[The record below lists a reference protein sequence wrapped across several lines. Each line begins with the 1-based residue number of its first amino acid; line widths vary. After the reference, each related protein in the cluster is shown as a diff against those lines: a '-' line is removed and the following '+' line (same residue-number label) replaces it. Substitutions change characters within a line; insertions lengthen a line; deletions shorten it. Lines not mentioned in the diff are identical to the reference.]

1 MDRSRGS
8 TQPTSQDG
16 PEAFKSGGKFKIPKK
31 KKISEKDNVET
42 HSPLSRLADS
52 KIENLKASHK
62 RWPFSYN
69 TFNKTRNQD
78 SIVYNQRRNYPSKH
92 SFPGVGVQLK
102 EARIV
107 LRDVLMTDSGRQHL
121 LHVKKRDSSNV
132 ENTDT
137 SHAKHHT
144 SATSELK
151 DNCHVETKTSH
162 QDSQS
167 NILSSSGVQPEKRS
181 ECCIQK
187 QNENLTRPKENS
199 ISPLRNSEK
208 EAKGI
213 CRIGQ
218 TEKGDQLCEQKKIN
232 ESQCE
237 TDLHE
242 DTLTD
247 SPLPSPKKKRLCTEL
262 QDHSSQRDINSAA
275 SSQDGEDL
283 LKKLLVCLTCKEQ
296 TENCHCFSMHNNNGQ
311 EKDLHFTEIIKPE
324 SCLQPEQ
331 LSPLNTKQQSSSY
344 RDQQL
349 VNDNPSTPDGNIN
362 QRESLRTPVLNEQ
375 KIGARFLSLST
386 SSSQVK
392 HLKPAVVSNEP
403 IVLSSDDEDT
413 DKTQSS
419 VHFTTLTPEIKRLRL
434 GSMPLSTESCK
445 RETETASAKQE
456 PENMNT
462 CITDKDAYEVNEKN
476 KLIDV
481 MQSMDSSL
489 ENSAMTKATLDL
501 KFAALNMGGMEGN
514 DQGSVMFG
522 RDNIAISFSDLCDIN
537 HSLLLDTSHLKK
549 YSLWERLSDTVFENH
564 SVIFL
569 WFAADYVDEVNK
581 QLQTTSS
588 KHEYKCNEFIF
599 IQLFKP
605 LQATETTV
613 LKNMMADIG
622 ARNGIADLCEI
633 MPLEETCQLLAKF
646 SSEQSSSLSS
656 CCKTLQQQ
664 VDMATLLQEPP
675 LSQEENVSPVKP
687 NNYTLCHVRRKDQY
701 MVSIV
706 SKQEKQRHIF
716 RHSGPVQ
723 KVIVFPP
730 PPTKG
735 GLAVTTEDLECLEE
749 GEFLNDVIIDF
760 YLKYLLLE
768 KAPKELAERTH
779 IFSSFFYR
787 RLTRKD
793 NVGSEEATNLSVQYK
808 RHQRVKTW
816 TRHVDIFTKDFI
828 FVPVNEESH
837 WYLAVICFP
846 ALDKIVYESDL
857 ASETK
862 ASKLPS
868 NSSSSLSSNN
878 EKTCIEQVS
887 APDEP
892 DGNTF
897 QSALSQDSANED
909 SSSVPCVTSPASPTS
924 RIQECIKVPISLRQQ
939 KIRILKQ
946 PCILIMDS
954 LRAASQ
960 LHTVKI
966 LREYLQVEWEVKRGQ
981 HNFMADKMKGSVPRV
996 PKQDNSSDCGIYL
1009 LQYVESFFQNPITNF
1024 ELPLQ
1029 LDKWFLRQEVKKKRE
1044 EIRDLILQLHSQQR
1058 TDS

>member
-1 MDRSRGS
+1 MDRRRGS
-8 TQPTSQDG
+8 TQPAGQDEPG
-16 PEAFKSGGKFKIPKK
+16 TLKSGGKFKIPKK
-31 KKISEKDNVET
+31 KKISEMDNVET
-42 HSPLSRLADS
+42 HSPLSRLTDS
-52 KIENLKASHK
+52 RIESLKASHK

-78 SIVYNQRRNYPSKH
+78 SIVYSQRRNCRSKH
-92 SFPGVGVQLK
+92 KFPGVGVQLK

-121 LHVKKRDSSNV
+121 LRVKKRDCSNV

-167 NILSSSGVQPEKRS
+167 NILSSRGVQSEKRS
-181 ECCIQK
+181 DAQS
-187 QNENLTRPKENS
+187 ENLTRPKENNT
-199 ISPLRNSEK
+199 SPRRNSGK

-213 CRIGQ
+213 CGIEQ
-218 TEKGDQLCEQKKIN
+218 TEKGDQLCEQKIN
-232 ESQCE
+232 ARPCE
-237 TDLHE
+237 DLNE
-242 DTLTD
+242 DRPTD
-247 SPLPSPKKKRLCTEL
+247 SPLQSPKKKRLCAEL
-262 QDHSSQRDINSAA
+262 QDHSSQRDINSATP
-275 SSQDGEDL
+275 SQDEDL

-296 TENCHCFSMHNNNGQ
+296 TENCHCFSTDSNNGQ
-311 EKDLHFTEIIKPE
+311 EKDFHFMGITKPE
-324 SCLQPEQ
+324 SCLQQEQ
-331 LSPLNTKQQSSSY
+331 LSFLNTKQQSPNC
-344 RDQQL
+344 RDQEL
-349 VNDNPSTPDGNIN
+349 VNDDPSTPDGDIH
-362 QRESLRTPVLNEQ
+362 RRDSLRPPVINEQ
-375 KIGARFLSLST
+375 KIGAGFSTSLI
-386 SSSQVK
+386 SSSQIK
-392 HLKPAVVSNEP
+392 HLKSAAVSSEP

-434 GSMPLSTESCK
+434 GSRPLSTESSK
-445 RETETASAKQE
+445 SETETTSAKLE
-456 PENMNT
+456 PENM
-462 CITDKDAYEVNEKN
+462 KDAYEVTEKN
-476 KLIDV
+476 KVIDT
-481 MQSMDSSL
+481 MQRMDCSL
-489 ENSAMTKATLDL
+489 ENSTMTKATLDL
-501 KFAALNMGGMEGN
+501 TFAAIHMGEIEGN
-514 DQGSVMFG
+514 EPGSVMFG
-522 RDNIAISFSDLCDIN
+522 RDNITISFSDLCGIN
-537 HSLLLDTSHLKK
+537 YSLLLDTSHLKK
-549 YSLWERLSDTVFENH
+549 YSLWERLFDRDFENH

-569 WFAADYVDEVNK
+569 WFAAGYIDEVNK
-581 QLQTTSS
+581 QSQTSPS

-605 LQATETTV
+605 LQVMETAV
-613 LKNMMADIG
+613 LMKIMTDIG
-622 ARNGIADLCEI
+622 ERNGITDLSDI
-633 MPLEETCQLLAKF
+633 MPLDETLQLLTKF
-646 SSEQSSSLSS
+646 SLEQSSFLSS

-664 VDMATLLQEPP
+664 VDMATL
-675 LSQEENVSPVKP
+675 SQESHLSRGENASPVKP
-687 NNYTLCHVRRKDQY
+687 NNYTLCHMRRKDQY
-701 MVSIV
+701 VVSIAT
-706 SKQEKQRHIF
+706 KQEKEKHVLKK
-716 RHSGPVQ
+716 SGPVQ
-723 KVIVFPP
+723 KIIVFPP

-735 GLAVTTEDLECLEE
+735 GLAVTSEDLECLEE

-793 NVGSEEATNLSVQYK
+793 NAGSEEATNLSVQHK
-808 RHQRVKTW
+808 RHQRVRTW

-857 ASETK
+857 TSETK
-862 ASKLPS
+862 AIKLLS
-868 NSSSSLSSNN
+868 DSSSTLLPND
-878 EKTCIEQVS
+878 EKTGKEQVS
-887 APDEP
+887 ASDEP
-892 DGNTF
+892 DGNSF
-897 QSALSQDSANED
+897 QSALSLDSANKD
-909 SSSVPCVTSPASPTS
+909 SSNVLCVTSSASSNS
-924 RIQECIKVPISLRQQ
+924 RIQECIKVPINLRQQ

-966 LREYLQVEWEVKRGQ
+966 LREYLQIEWEVKRRGQ
-981 HNFMADKMKGSVPRV
+981 RNFTADNMKGSVPRV

-1009 LQYVESFFQNPITNF
+1009 LQYVESFFQKPITNF

-1029 LDKWFLRQEVKKKRE
+1029 LDKWFLREEVKKKRE
-1044 EIRDLILQLHSQQR
+1044 EIQDLILQLHSQQR